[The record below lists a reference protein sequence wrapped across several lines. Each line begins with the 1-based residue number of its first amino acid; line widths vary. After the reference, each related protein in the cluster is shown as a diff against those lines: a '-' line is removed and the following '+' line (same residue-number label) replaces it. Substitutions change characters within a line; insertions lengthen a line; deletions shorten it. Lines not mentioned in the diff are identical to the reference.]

1 MQKVRRWIGIAGS
14 WRKTNNQV
22 ETDVRNTVINL
33 VKQGFGIVTG
43 GALGVDYIV
52 TDELLKLNPEADL
65 IKIFLPVT
73 LDKYIAHYKNR
84 AKECVI
90 NDNQFNN
97 LSNQLN
103 KIKSINPQAIIEN
116 KVNTEVNKETYYE
129 RNTKIVNQSDELI
142 AFHVNESKGVQDS
155 IDKAKEKN
163 IPVKIYK
170 YTID

>member
-22 ETDVRNTVINL
+22 E
-33 VKQGFGIVTG
+33 
-43 GALGVDYIV
+43 

>member
-14 WRKTNNQV
+14 WRKTNQQV
-22 ETDVRNTVINL
+22 EDDVRNTIQEI
-33 VKQGFGIVTG
+33 VKKGFGIVTG
-43 GALGVDYIV
+43 GALGVDYIT

-90 NDNQFNN
+90 NDDQFNN

-116 KVNTEVNKETYYE
+116 KVNTEVNKDSYYE
-129 RNTKIVNQSDELI
+129 RNLEIVNHSDELI

-155 IDKAKEKN
+155 INKARQKN